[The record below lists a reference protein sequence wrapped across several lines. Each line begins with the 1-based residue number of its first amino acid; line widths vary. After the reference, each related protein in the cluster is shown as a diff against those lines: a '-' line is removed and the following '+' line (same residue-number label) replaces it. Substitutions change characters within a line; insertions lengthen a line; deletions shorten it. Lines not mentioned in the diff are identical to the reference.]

1 MYKNAYDKSDNIGIS
16 RTSIRNT
23 SNLNVFEYIFGANTR
38 TRFYEF
44 CQVSDWIREWFK
56 NIAVILCGG
65 NLDLSM
71 VPKMIELGQKC

>member
-1 MYKNAYDKSDNIGIS
+1 MKAVIEPTGSLALAVVLSD
-16 RTSIRNT
+16 
-23 SNLNVFEYIFGANTR
+23 
-38 TRFYEF
+38 EF
-44 CQVSDWIREWFK
+44 AQKYPKEQFK